1 MTPWEQV
8 EAHYPLCNPDIKL
21 LKEQLVG
28 VVGVIMM
35 VEAIRTRPIHA
46 PQLETSNEPL
56 QQRTIQHPEV
66 LDHMGD

>member
-21 LKEQLVG
+21 LKEQLTG
-28 VVGVIMM
+28 VVGVIGMF
-35 VEAIRTRPIHA
+35 EAIRNRPIHEV
-46 PQLETSNEPL
+46 PY
-56 QQRTIQHPEV
+56 QRAVQNPEV

>member
-28 VVGVIMM
+28 VVGMIMM
-35 VEAIRTRPIHA
+35 VEAIRNRPEPIH
-46 PQLETSNEPL
+46 
-56 QQRTIQHPEV
+56 QREIQNPEV
-66 LDHMGD
+66 HDHMSD